1 MLLKKEEVE
10 KMTQI
15 QGLIRFD
22 DQQVASVA
30 GVHVQT
36 LIKAKNRSG
45 KLSTNTIN
53 KIKEFITL
61 YGDKA
66 LKTKVIEATPETVET
81 SQEDMVTA
89 HLITQRMRLS
99 ALTQWL
105 QPLALSVFKT
115 MQLLPRSSIF
125 GERIRSGTPLKIER
139 RRCGTCAFL
148 QAMTHAL
155 IIKFRSGYSMPSS
168 VFPSALTDRRG

>member
-61 YGDKA
+61 YGEKA

-81 SQEDMVTA
+81 SQEDMVNSPPHYSENEIECIDAMVAAFGLERVQDYAAITA
-89 HLITQRMRLS
+89 FKYIWRENKKWNPAEDREKALWYMRFS
-99 ALTQWL
+99 TGDD
-105 QPLALSVFKT
+105 
-115 MQLLPRSSIF
+115 PR
-125 GERIRSGTPLKIER
+125 LDNK
-139 RRCGTCAFL
+139 
-148 QAMTHAL
+148 
-155 IIKFRSGYSMPSS
+155 
-168 VFPSALTDRRG
+168 V

>member
-1 MLLKKEEVE
+1 LKKEEVE

-61 YGDKA
+61 YGEKA

-81 SQEDMVTA
+81 SQEDMVNSPPHYSENEIECIDAMVAAFGLERVQDYAAITA
-89 HLITQRMRLS
+89 FKYIWRENKKWNPAEDREKALWYMRFS
-99 ALTQWL
+99 TGDD
-105 QPLALSVFKT
+105 
-115 MQLLPRSSIF
+115 PR
-125 GERIRSGTPLKIER
+125 LDNK
-139 RRCGTCAFL
+139 
-148 QAMTHAL
+148 
-155 IIKFRSGYSMPSS
+155 
-168 VFPSALTDRRG
+168 V

>member
-61 YGDKA
+61 YGEKA

-81 SQEDMVTA
+81 SQEDMVNSPPHYSENEIECIDAMVAAFGLERVQDYAAITA
-89 HLITQRMRLS
+89 FKYIWRQNKKWNPAEDREKALWYMRFS
-99 ALTQWL
+99 TGDD
-105 QPLALSVFKT
+105 
-115 MQLLPRSSIF
+115 PR
-125 GERIRSGTPLKIER
+125 LDNK
-139 RRCGTCAFL
+139 
-148 QAMTHAL
+148 
-155 IIKFRSGYSMPSS
+155 
-168 VFPSALTDRRG
+168 V

>member
-61 YGDKA
+61 YGEKA
-66 LKTKVIEATPETVET
+66 LKTKVIEATPEAVET
-81 SQEDMVTA
+81 SQDDMVNSPPHYSENEIECIDAMVAAFGLERVQDYAAITA
-89 HLITQRMRLS
+89 FKYIWRENKKWNPAEDREKALWYMRFS
-99 ALTQWL
+99 TGDD
-105 QPLALSVFKT
+105 
-115 MQLLPRSSIF
+115 PR
-125 GERIRSGTPLKIER
+125 LDNK
-139 RRCGTCAFL
+139 
-148 QAMTHAL
+148 
-155 IIKFRSGYSMPSS
+155 
-168 VFPSALTDRRG
+168 V

>member
-1 MLLKKEEVE
+1 MKKEEVE

-61 YGDKA
+61 YGEKA
-66 LKTKVIEATPETVET
+66 LKTKVIEATSETVET
-81 SQEDMVTA
+81 SQEDMVNSPPHYSENEIECIDAMVAAFGLERVQDYAAITA
-89 HLITQRMRLS
+89 FKYIWRENKKWNPAEDREKALWYMRFS
-99 ALTQWL
+99 TGDD
-105 QPLALSVFKT
+105 
-115 MQLLPRSSIF
+115 PR
-125 GERIRSGTPLKIER
+125 LDNK
-139 RRCGTCAFL
+139 
-148 QAMTHAL
+148 
-155 IIKFRSGYSMPSS
+155 
-168 VFPSALTDRRG
+168 V

>member
-61 YGDKA
+61 YGEKA

-81 SQEDMVTA
+81 SQEDMVNSPNHYA
-89 HLITQRMRLS
+89 ENEIECIDAMVAAFGLERVQDYAAIAAFKYIWRQNKKWNPAEDREKALWYMRFS
-99 ALTQWL
+99 TGDD
-105 QPLALSVFKT
+105 
-115 MQLLPRSSIF
+115 PR
-125 GERIRSGTPLKIER
+125 LDNK
-139 RRCGTCAFL
+139 
-148 QAMTHAL
+148 
-155 IIKFRSGYSMPSS
+155 
-168 VFPSALTDRRG
+168 V

>member
-61 YGDKA
+61 YGEKA

-81 SQEDMVTA
+81 SQEDMVNSPPHYSENEIECIDA
-89 HLITQRMRLS
+89 MVAAFGLERVQDYAAIAAFKYIWRQNKKWNPAEDRDKALWYMRFS
-99 ALTQWL
+99 TGDD
-105 QPLALSVFKT
+105 
-115 MQLLPRSSIF
+115 PR
-125 GERIRSGTPLKIER
+125 LDNK
-139 RRCGTCAFL
+139 
-148 QAMTHAL
+148 
-155 IIKFRSGYSMPSS
+155 
-168 VFPSALTDRRG
+168 V

>member
-61 YGDKA
+61 YGEKA
-66 LKTKVIEATPETVET
+66 LKTKVIEATSETVET
-81 SQEDMVTA
+81 SQEDMVNSPPHYSENEIECIDAMVAAFGLERVQDYAAITA
-89 HLITQRMRLS
+89 FKYIWRENKKWNPAEDREKALWYMRFS
-99 ALTQWL
+99 TGDD
-105 QPLALSVFKT
+105 
-115 MQLLPRSSIF
+115 PR
-125 GERIRSGTPLKIER
+125 LDNK
-139 RRCGTCAFL
+139 
-148 QAMTHAL
+148 
-155 IIKFRSGYSMPSS
+155 
-168 VFPSALTDRRG
+168 V

>member
-45 KLSTNTIN
+45 SLSTNTIN

-61 YGDKA
+61 YGEKA

-81 SQEDMVTA
+81 SQEDMVNSPPHYSENEIECIDAMVAAFGLERVQDYAAITA
-89 HLITQRMRLS
+89 FKYIWRENKKWNPAEDREKALWYMRFS
-99 ALTQWL
+99 TGDD
-105 QPLALSVFKT
+105 
-115 MQLLPRSSIF
+115 PR
-125 GERIRSGTPLKIER
+125 LDNK
-139 RRCGTCAFL
+139 
-148 QAMTHAL
+148 
-155 IIKFRSGYSMPSS
+155 
-168 VFPSALTDRRG
+168 V

>member
-61 YGDKA
+61 YGEKA
-66 LKTKVIEATPETVET
+66 LKTKVIEATTETVET
-81 SQEDMVTA
+81 SQEDMVNSPPHYSENEIECIDAMVAAFGLERVQDYAAITA
-89 HLITQRMRLS
+89 FKYIWRESKKWNPAEDREKALWYMRFS
-99 ALTQWL
+99 TGDD
-105 QPLALSVFKT
+105 
-115 MQLLPRSSIF
+115 PR
-125 GERIRSGTPLKIER
+125 LDNK
-139 RRCGTCAFL
+139 
-148 QAMTHAL
+148 
-155 IIKFRSGYSMPSS
+155 
-168 VFPSALTDRRG
+168 V

>member
-45 KLSTNTIN
+45 SLSTNTIN

-61 YGDKA
+61 YGEKA
-66 LKTKVIEATPETVET
+66 LKTKVTEVVSEPVAVVK
-81 SQEDMVTA
+81 EDMVSSPSHYAGDIECIDAMVAAFGLERVQDYAAISAFKYIWRESKKWNALEDREKALWYIRFSTGDDP
-89 HLITQRMRLS
+89 RLDNK
-99 ALTQWL
+99 
-105 QPLALSVFKT
+105 V
-115 MQLLPRSSIF
+115 
-125 GERIRSGTPLKIER
+125 
-139 RRCGTCAFL
+139 
-148 QAMTHAL
+148 
-155 IIKFRSGYSMPSS
+155 
-168 VFPSALTDRRG
+168 

>member
-1 MLLKKEEVE
+1 MLLKKEEVQ

-45 KLSTNTIN
+45 SLSTNTLN

-61 YGDKA
+61 YGEKA
-66 LKTKVIEATPETVET
+66 LKTKVTEVVSEPVAVVK
-81 SQEDMVTA
+81 EDMVSSPSHYAENDIECIDAMVAAFGLERVQDYAAISAFKYIWRESKKWNALEDREKALWYIRFSTGDDP
-89 HLITQRMRLS
+89 RLDNK
-99 ALTQWL
+99 
-105 QPLALSVFKT
+105 V
-115 MQLLPRSSIF
+115 
-125 GERIRSGTPLKIER
+125 
-139 RRCGTCAFL
+139 
-148 QAMTHAL
+148 
-155 IIKFRSGYSMPSS
+155 
-168 VFPSALTDRRG
+168 

>member
-61 YGDKA
+61 YGEKA
-66 LKTKVIEATPETVET
+66 LKTKVIEATSETVET
-81 SQEDMVTA
+81 SREDMVNSPPHYSENEIECIDAMVAAFGLERVQDYAAITA
-89 HLITQRMRLS
+89 FKYIWRENKKWNPAEDREKALWYMRFS
-99 ALTQWL
+99 TGDD
-105 QPLALSVFKT
+105 
-115 MQLLPRSSIF
+115 PR
-125 GERIRSGTPLKIER
+125 LDNK
-139 RRCGTCAFL
+139 
-148 QAMTHAL
+148 
-155 IIKFRSGYSMPSS
+155 
-168 VFPSALTDRRG
+168 V

>member
-45 KLSTNTIN
+45 SLSTNTIN
-53 KIKEFITL
+53 KINEFITL
-61 YGDKA
+61 YGEKA
-66 LKTKVIEATPETVET
+66 LKTIVIEATPETVET
-81 SQEDMVTA
+81 SQEDMVNSPPHYSENEIECIDAMVAAFGLERVQDYAAITA
-89 HLITQRMRLS
+89 FKYIWRENKKWNPAEDREKALWYMRFS
-99 ALTQWL
+99 TGDD
-105 QPLALSVFKT
+105 
-115 MQLLPRSSIF
+115 PR
-125 GERIRSGTPLKIER
+125 LDNK
-139 RRCGTCAFL
+139 
-148 QAMTHAL
+148 
-155 IIKFRSGYSMPSS
+155 
-168 VFPSALTDRRG
+168 V

>member
-1 MLLKKEEVE
+1 LKKEEVE

-45 KLSTNTIN
+45 SLSTNTIN

-61 YGDKA
+61 YGEKA
-66 LKTKVIEATPETVET
+66 LKTKVTEVVSEPVAVVK
-81 SQEDMVTA
+81 EDMVSSPSHYAGDIECIDAMVAAFGLERVQDYAAISAFKYIWRESKKWNALEDREKALWYIRFSTGDDP
-89 HLITQRMRLS
+89 RLDNK
-99 ALTQWL
+99 
-105 QPLALSVFKT
+105 V
-115 MQLLPRSSIF
+115 
-125 GERIRSGTPLKIER
+125 
-139 RRCGTCAFL
+139 
-148 QAMTHAL
+148 
-155 IIKFRSGYSMPSS
+155 
-168 VFPSALTDRRG
+168 

>member
-22 DQQVASVA
+22 DQQVARVA

-53 KIKEFITL
+53 KIKSFITL
-61 YGDKA
+61 YGEKA
-66 LKTKVIEATPETVET
+66 LKTKVVAAKEPGFIMANMMRDTLIEATSEAVEA
-81 SQEDMVTA
+81 SQEDMVNSPNHYAENEIECIDAMVAAFGLERVQDYAAITA
-89 HLITQRMRLS
+89 FKYIWRQNKKWNPAEDREKALWYMRFS
-99 ALTQWL
+99 TGDD
-105 QPLALSVFKT
+105 
-115 MQLLPRSSIF
+115 PR
-125 GERIRSGTPLKIER
+125 LDNK
-139 RRCGTCAFL
+139 
-148 QAMTHAL
+148 
-155 IIKFRSGYSMPSS
+155 
-168 VFPSALTDRRG
+168 V

>member
-61 YGDKA
+61 YGEKA
-66 LKTKVIEATPETVET
+66 LKTKVTEVVSEPVAVVK
-81 SQEDMVTA
+81 EDMVSSPSHYAGDIECIDAMVAAFGLERVQDYAAISAFKYIWRESKKWNALEDREKALWYIRFSTGDDP
-89 HLITQRMRLS
+89 RLDNK
-99 ALTQWL
+99 
-105 QPLALSVFKT
+105 V
-115 MQLLPRSSIF
+115 
-125 GERIRSGTPLKIER
+125 
-139 RRCGTCAFL
+139 
-148 QAMTHAL
+148 
-155 IIKFRSGYSMPSS
+155 
-168 VFPSALTDRRG
+168 

>member
-61 YGDKA
+61 YGEKA

-81 SQEDMVTA
+81 SQEDMVNSPPHYSENEIECIDAMVAAFGLERVQDYAAITA
-89 HLITQRMRLS
+89 FKYIWRENKKWNPAEDREKALWYMLSLIH
-99 ALTQWL
+99 
-105 QPLALSVFKT
+105 
-115 MQLLPRSSIF
+115 I
-125 GERIRSGTPLKIER
+125 
-139 RRCGTCAFL
+139 
-148 QAMTHAL
+148 
-155 IIKFRSGYSMPSS
+155 
-168 VFPSALTDRRG
+168 

>member
-1 MLLKKEEVE
+1 LKKEEVE

-61 YGDKA
+61 YGEKA
-66 LKTKVIEATPETVET
+66 LKTKVIEATSETVET
-81 SQEDMVTA
+81 SQEDMVNSPPHYSENEIECIDAMVAAFGLERVQDYAAITA
-89 HLITQRMRLS
+89 FKYIWRENKKWNPAEDREKALWYMRFS
-99 ALTQWL
+99 TGDD
-105 QPLALSVFKT
+105 
-115 MQLLPRSSIF
+115 PR
-125 GERIRSGTPLKIER
+125 LDNK
-139 RRCGTCAFL
+139 
-148 QAMTHAL
+148 
-155 IIKFRSGYSMPSS
+155 
-168 VFPSALTDRRG
+168 V

>member
-61 YGDKA
+61 YGEKA

-81 SQEDMVTA
+81 SQEDMVNSPPHYSENEIECIDA
-89 HLITQRMRLS
+89 MVAAFGLERVQDYAAIAAFKYIWRQNKKWNPAEDREKALWYMRFS
-99 ALTQWL
+99 TGDD
-105 QPLALSVFKT
+105 
-115 MQLLPRSSIF
+115 PR
-125 GERIRSGTPLKIER
+125 LDNK
-139 RRCGTCAFL
+139 
-148 QAMTHAL
+148 
-155 IIKFRSGYSMPSS
+155 
-168 VFPSALTDRRG
+168 V

>member
-1 MLLKKEEVE
+1 MKKEEVE

-61 YGDKA
+61 YGEKA

-81 SQEDMVTA
+81 SQEDMVNSPPHYSENEIECIDAMVAAFGLERVQDYAAITA
-89 HLITQRMRLS
+89 FKYIWRENKKWNPAEDREKALWYMRFS
-99 ALTQWL
+99 TGDD
-105 QPLALSVFKT
+105 
-115 MQLLPRSSIF
+115 PR
-125 GERIRSGTPLKIER
+125 LDNK
-139 RRCGTCAFL
+139 
-148 QAMTHAL
+148 
-155 IIKFRSGYSMPSS
+155 
-168 VFPSALTDRRG
+168 V

>member
-1 MLLKKEEVE
+1 MKKEEVE

-45 KLSTNTIN
+45 SLSTNTIN

-61 YGDKA
+61 YGEKA
-66 LKTKVIEATPETVET
+66 LKTKVTEVVSEPVAVVK
-81 SQEDMVTA
+81 EDMVSSPSHYAENDIECIDAMVAAFGLERVQDYAAISAFKYIWRESKKWNALEDREKALWYIRFSTGDDP
-89 HLITQRMRLS
+89 RLDNK
-99 ALTQWL
+99 
-105 QPLALSVFKT
+105 V
-115 MQLLPRSSIF
+115 
-125 GERIRSGTPLKIER
+125 
-139 RRCGTCAFL
+139 
-148 QAMTHAL
+148 
-155 IIKFRSGYSMPSS
+155 
-168 VFPSALTDRRG
+168 

>member
-61 YGDKA
+61 YGEKA

-81 SQEDMVTA
+81 SQEDMVNSPPHYSENEIECIDAMVAAFGLERVQDYAAITA
-89 HLITQRMRLS
+89 FKYIWRENKKWNPAEDREKALWYMRFS
-99 ALTQWL
+99 TGDD
-105 QPLALSVFKT
+105 
-115 MQLLPRSSIF
+115 PR
-125 GERIRSGTPLKIER
+125 LVNK
-139 RRCGTCAFL
+139 
-148 QAMTHAL
+148 
-155 IIKFRSGYSMPSS
+155 
-168 VFPSALTDRRG
+168 V

>member
-61 YGDKA
+61 YGEKA

-81 SQEDMVTA
+81 SQEDMVNSPPHYSENEIECIDAMVAAFGLERVQDYAAITA
-89 HLITQRMRLS
+89 FKYIWRENKKWNPAEDREKALWYMRFS
-99 ALTQWL
+99 TGDD
-105 QPLALSVFKT
+105 
-115 MQLLPRSSIF
+115 PR
-125 GERIRSGTPLKIER
+125 LDK
-139 RRCGTCAFL
+139 
-148 QAMTHAL
+148 
-155 IIKFRSGYSMPSS
+155 K
-168 VFPSALTDRRG
+168 V

>member
-61 YGDKA
+61 YGEKA

-81 SQEDMVTA
+81 SQEDMVNSPPHYSENEIECIDAMVAAFGLERVQDYAAITA
-89 HLITQRMRLS
+89 FKYIWRENKKWNPAEDREKALWYMRCSTGDDPRLENKVLVRVLHTQ
-99 ALTQWL
+99 
-105 QPLALSVFKT
+105 
-115 MQLLPRSSIF
+115 
-125 GERIRSGTPLKIER
+125 
-139 RRCGTCAFL
+139 
-148 QAMTHAL
+148 
-155 IIKFRSGYSMPSS
+155 
-168 VFPSALTDRRG
+168 

>member
-22 DQQVASVA
+22 DQQVASIA

-45 KLSTNTIN
+45 SLSTNTIN

-61 YGDKA
+61 YGEKA
-66 LKTKVIEATPETVET
+66 LKTKVTEVVSEPVALVENELR
-81 SQEDMVTA
+81 SNVAGLGRPPEDMVSSPSHYAGDIECIDAMVAAFGLERVQDYAAISAFKYIWRESKKWNALEDREKALWYIRFSTGDDP
-89 HLITQRMRLS
+89 RLDNK
-99 ALTQWL
+99 
-105 QPLALSVFKT
+105 V
-115 MQLLPRSSIF
+115 
-125 GERIRSGTPLKIER
+125 
-139 RRCGTCAFL
+139 
-148 QAMTHAL
+148 
-155 IIKFRSGYSMPSS
+155 
-168 VFPSALTDRRG
+168 

>member
-53 KIKEFITL
+53 KIKSFITL
-61 YGDKA
+61 YGEKA

-81 SQEDMVTA
+81 SQEDMVNSPPHYSENEIECIDA
-89 HLITQRMRLS
+89 MVAAFGLERVQDYAAIAAFKYIWRQNKKWNPAEDREKALWYMRFS
-99 ALTQWL
+99 TGDD
-105 QPLALSVFKT
+105 
-115 MQLLPRSSIF
+115 PR
-125 GERIRSGTPLKIER
+125 LDNK
-139 RRCGTCAFL
+139 
-148 QAMTHAL
+148 
-155 IIKFRSGYSMPSS
+155 
-168 VFPSALTDRRG
+168 V

>member
-1 MLLKKEEVE
+1 MKKEEVE

-45 KLSTNTIN
+45 SLSTNTIN

-61 YGDKA
+61 YGEKA
-66 LKTKVIEATPETVET
+66 LKTKVTEVVSEPVAVVK
-81 SQEDMVTA
+81 EDMVSSPSHYAGDIECIDAMVAAFGLERVQDYAAISAFKYIWRESKKWNALEDREKALWYIRFSTGDDP
-89 HLITQRMRLS
+89 RLDNK
-99 ALTQWL
+99 
-105 QPLALSVFKT
+105 V
-115 MQLLPRSSIF
+115 
-125 GERIRSGTPLKIER
+125 
-139 RRCGTCAFL
+139 
-148 QAMTHAL
+148 
-155 IIKFRSGYSMPSS
+155 
-168 VFPSALTDRRG
+168 

>member
-61 YGDKA
+61 YGEKA
-66 LKTKVIEATPETVET
+66 LNTKVIEATSETVET
-81 SQEDMVTA
+81 SQEDMVNSPPHYSENEIECIDAMVAAFGLERVQDYAAITA
-89 HLITQRMRLS
+89 FKYIWRENKKWNPAEDREKALWYMRFS
-99 ALTQWL
+99 TGDD
-105 QPLALSVFKT
+105 
-115 MQLLPRSSIF
+115 PR
-125 GERIRSGTPLKIER
+125 LDNK
-139 RRCGTCAFL
+139 
-148 QAMTHAL
+148 
-155 IIKFRSGYSMPSS
+155 
-168 VFPSALTDRRG
+168 V